1 MRRHDFIYVCP
12 AAWRSLVTTR
22 EDLAIEPL
30 VVRWAARGWPLISR
44 RALPGEGQGL
54 ALGLPLPPIA
64 GKKRLSTMMQAT
76 DIIAIATP
84 PSLSLARKAA
94 PRSWRP
100 TLDRISALAEERGV
114 DARVFG
120 SLAWQALT
128 GLQYVTE
135 TSDIDLLLRFDSG
148 TDIAGVIASM
158 ADIERS
164 APMRIDGEAVR
175 HDGAAV
181 NWREL
186 HAGSREVL
194 VKAASGV
201 ALLETS
207 RFLSGQ
213 VAA

>member
-12 AAWRSLVTTR
+12 AAWRSLVTAHN
-22 EDLAIEPL
+22 DLAIEPL
-30 VVRWAARGWPLISR
+30 VVRWVDRGWPLISR
-44 RALPGEGQGL
+44 RALPGEGQGI

-64 GKKRLSTMMQAT
+64 GKKRLSAMMQPT
-76 DIIAIATP
+76 DIIAIASP
-84 PSLSLARKAA
+84 PSISLARKAA
-94 PRSWRP
+94 PLSWRP
-100 TLDRISALAEERGV
+100 TLDRICALAEKRNV

-128 GLQYVTE
+128 DLEYVTE
-135 TSDIDLLLRFDSG
+135 TSDIDLLLRFDIG
-148 TDIAGVIASM
+148 TDIAGVIASI

-186 HAGSREVL
+186 HAGSRVVL

-201 ALLETS
+201 ALLEAS